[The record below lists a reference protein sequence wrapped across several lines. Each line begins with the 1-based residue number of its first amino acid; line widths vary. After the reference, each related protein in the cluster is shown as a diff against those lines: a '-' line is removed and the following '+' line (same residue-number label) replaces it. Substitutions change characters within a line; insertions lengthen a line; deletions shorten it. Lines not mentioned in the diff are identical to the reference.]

1 MQDLKTMTTEEL
13 RQLATSIKVEL
24 DNRIKE
30 LKEVKKEVEEVCLN
44 EYKFY
49 FKTECAFR
57 NRGYVAR
64 CYYDGKLQRKFKKLE
79 ETEYGKNL
87 LIEGCYNA
95 KENDVLDI
103 RYRNSEYGESGYYIV
118 LEGKLTKICDISD
131 IHKVSSIKRYL
142 KGEIIFENFLEIVG
156 LKEIEVGVI
165 DELFED

>member
-1 MQDLKTMTTEEL
+1 MQDLKTMTIEEL

-24 DNRIKE
+24 DNRMKE

-49 FKTECAFR
+49 FKTECTFR

-64 CYYDGKLQRKFKKLE
+64 CYYDEKLQRKFKKLE

-118 LEGKLTKICDISD
+118 LEGKF
-131 IHKVSSIKRYL
+131 
-142 KGEIIFENFLEIVG
+142 IFI
-156 LKEIEVGVI
+156 
-165 DELFED
+165 